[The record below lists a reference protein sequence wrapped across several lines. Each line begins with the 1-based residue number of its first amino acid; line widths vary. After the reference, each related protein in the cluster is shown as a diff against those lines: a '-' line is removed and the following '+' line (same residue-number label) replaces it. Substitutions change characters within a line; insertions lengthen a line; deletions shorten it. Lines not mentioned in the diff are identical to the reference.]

1 MNNSSKNM
9 KIRLVYSAEKKEN
22 LEFTDLKQMDS
33 QRGVDDSDNKHAD
46 TMPKLHKN
54 KPHVF

>member
-1 MNNSSKNM
+1 M

>member
-1 MNNSSKNM
+1 M

-33 QRGVDDSDNKHAD
+33 QRGVESDKKEGD
-46 TMPKLHKN
+46 MPKLHKN
-54 KPHVF
+54 KPY